1 MDVYG
6 TNLKPSDPGDGVDFG
21 QQPPGC
27 GRRLERWQDAVHQG
41 APGRLLPTAAIAKN
55 AGWGSHRRGEMFV
68 CRFFFYT
75 FLFCLGLNNDSHW
88 IFYKIG
94 VLGLS
99 SPKDWIWKMGDFK
112 IGILG
117 STSLK
122 RNKSLK
128 IDLTF
133 DV

>member
-1 MDVYG
+1 MSISG
-6 TNLKPSDPGDGVDFG
+6 SNRLGVDADWSDG
-21 QQPPGC
+21 KTLYIKVHPVGC
-27 GRRLERWQDAVHQG
+27 Y
-41 APGRLLPTAAIAKN
+41 PLLPSLKTRVGEVIAVV
-55 AGWGSHRRGEMFV
+55 RCLCV
-68 CRFFFYT
+68 VFFFYT